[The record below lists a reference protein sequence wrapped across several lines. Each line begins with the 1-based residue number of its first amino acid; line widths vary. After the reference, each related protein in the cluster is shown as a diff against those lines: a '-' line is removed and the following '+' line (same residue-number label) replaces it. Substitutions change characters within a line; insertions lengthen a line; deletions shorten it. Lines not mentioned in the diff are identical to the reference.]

1 MAGKKTRDH
10 GSNDQKARGWERLTW
25 DDLRSWAG
33 SRDLD
38 KGRSYTHRVSQLQ
51 ITADGR
57 LLAWVTGTQRYAAT
71 ARLTQTG
78 TPISECSCPL
88 QIDGCKHGVAV
99 VLAFLEILKQKKSV
113 PSASD
118 NDSRWT
124 VLRDI
129 ANETE
134 HEFEEDDFSY
144 DDVVTESEDD
154 VEGDEDFDEGRPLT
168 RPRRNRRQRA
178 ERGLWNA
185 KKSEEELREFL
196 RSKSADE
203 LIELLLDCAERDCE
217 FRTTLQE
224 QQALLG
230 GKVTKLVQAARR
242 EIERVTSEPAWV
254 NSWHDDSSLPNYEGV
269 KRRLQ
274 TLLDAGHSDT
284 VVELGRDL
292 LARGLE
298 QVGESHDEGETGE
311 AIADSLNIVFNALM
325 KSSLAPHEKLLFT
338 FDALMQDDYGIIEV
352 DFLIDHE
359 WTCKDWSLVADELAS
374 RLRTTSTSN
383 TQDSTRS
390 YARDQLSSWL
400 ILALEKS
407 GRANEVLP
415 LCESEARTNG
425 SYERLVKRLLD
436 EKRCDDAERW
446 ARDGIANTP
455 GHLLGI
461 VRNLKETLRGIAE
474 QRKDWPLVAAFAA
487 DEFFEYPKVES
498 FEELVKVAQQA
509 GCGDQVES
517 AARKFLETGVRPD
530 ANVVSSTTRA
540 KSTKNGKSKVPASK
554 PPLSSWPLPSL
565 NLPEPRVD
573 RERNH
578 WKVSE
583 SPSCHLNVLLELA
596 LKANQPDEILLW
608 FDKNPRMA
616 ARRGNFG
623 NNIADRVATAVASMY
638 PNRSLELWMR
648 MIDAEIAATSPA
660 HYEVAAVY
668 LRKVR
673 DHLANLD
680 RATEW
685 TKYLASLRETH
696 RRKRR
701 LVEILDGLAGRPI
714 VSF

>member
-57 LLAWVTGTQRYAAT
+57 LLAWVTGTRRYAAT

-461 VRNLKETLRGIAE
+461 VRNLKET
-474 QRKDWPLVAAFAA
+474 
-487 DEFFEYPKVES
+487 
-498 FEELVKVAQQA
+498 
-509 GCGDQVES
+509 
-517 AARKFLETGVRPD
+517 FLETGVRPD

-616 ARRGNFG
+616 ARHGNFG